1 MIDAG
6 SATPSPEDLSVTGRP
21 RPRAASHSRE
31 AHMLDAACAI
41 FAEAGY
47 LAATM
52 EAIAARAH
60 STKPTL
66 YAHFGSKE
74 DLYKHCSERA
84 AESLARQL
92 FAANVAAEGL
102 SLEHQVRA
110 GTLAFFDH
118 AAAHP
123 HEFRLLFG
131 SEASGTVPA
140 ARHRLMT
147 AATDRIA
154 HLIREF
160 AASHGQPPWGASA
173 TLCASFIVGLA
184 VEGARCALGT
194 GSLSPRL
201 AGEFATSFTVAAL
214 RHIDIS
220 LAAAVDTG

>member
-1 MIDAG
+1 
-6 SATPSPEDLSVTGRP
+6 
-21 RPRAASHSRE
+21 
-31 AHMLDAACAI
+31 MLEAACAV
-41 FAEAGY
+41 FAEAGF

-52 EAIAARAH
+52 EAIAARAR

-74 DLYKHCSERA
+74 DLYRHCSERA
-84 AESLARQL
+84 AENLARQL
-92 FAANVAAEGL
+92 FAAQVAAEGL
-102 SLEHQVRA
+102 SLEPQVRA
-110 GTLAFFDH
+110 GMLAFFDY

-160 AASHGQPPWGASA
+160 AASHHRPPWGSSA
-173 TLCASFIVGLA
+173 TLCASFMVGLA
-184 VEGARCALGT
+184 VEGARSALGA
-194 GSLSPRL
+194 GALSPRL

-214 RHIDIS
+214 RHIDGS
-220 LAAAVDTG
+220 LAAAVDAE